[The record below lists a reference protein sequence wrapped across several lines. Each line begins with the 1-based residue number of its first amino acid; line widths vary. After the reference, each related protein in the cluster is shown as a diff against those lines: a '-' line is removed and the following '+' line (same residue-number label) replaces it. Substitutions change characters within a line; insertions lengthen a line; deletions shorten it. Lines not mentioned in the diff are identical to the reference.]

1 MDEKGRLSIPA
12 KFREALES
20 AFDAPLFITVLDGC
34 LVAYPADEWRALEAT
49 LNSKSQFDE
58 KIQRFRRVFYASAQE
73 CPLDKAGRILL
84 PPILRERAG
93 LGKDVVV
100 AGMGRK
106 FEIWDAARHEA
117 MMAADLADLKDIL
130 RGVGEIG
137 I

>member
-12 KFREALES
+12 KFRESTDCVFFL
-20 AFDAPLFITVLDGC
+20 TVMDGC
-34 LVAYPADEWRALEAT
+34 LVAYPANEWKALEDKLA
-49 LNSKSQFDE
+49 SMPQFDE

-73 CPLDKAGRILL
+73 CPLDKAGRILV
-84 PPILRERAG
+84 PPGLRERAG
-93 LGKDVVV
+93 LGKEVVV

-117 MMAADLADLKDIL
+117 MMDNDLSVLKDIL
-130 RGVGEIG
+130 KDVGDIG